1 MYTLSEQD
9 INTIMEGINSIS
21 NVLSKLSND
30 KDNVNYNV
38 NHNAKAIRIVCIPNG
53 EERVFESITEGAK
66 YLKIPR
72 KTLSY
77 NIANSGM
84 INVHGVDYTV
94 SYYHDSSNTIA
105 LP

>member
-9 INTIMEGINSIS
+9 INIIMESINSIS
-21 NVLSKLSND
+21 SVLSKLSND
-30 KDNVNYNV
+30 NNYNV

-53 EERVFESITEGAK
+53 EEHVFDSITEGAK

-94 SYYHDSSNTIA
+94 SYYHDNSNTIA

>member
-9 INTIMEGINSIS
+9 INTIMESINSIS

-30 KDNVNYNV
+30 NAKYNV

-84 INVHGVDYTV
+84 VNVHGVDYTV
-94 SYYHDSSNTIA
+94 SYYHDNSNMIA

>member
-9 INTIMEGINSIS
+9 INIILESINNIS

-30 KDNVNYNV
+30 DNVNYNV
-38 NHNAKAIRIVCIPNG
+38 NHNAKAIRVVCIPNG

-84 INVHGVDYTV
+84 INAHGVDYTV
-94 SYYHDSSNTIA
+94 SYYHDNSNTIA

>member
-21 NVLSKLSND
+21 NVLSKLSNG
-30 KDNVNYNV
+30 KDNCNV

-94 SYYHDSSNTIA
+94 SYYHDNSNMIA

>member
-1 MYTLSEQD
+1 MYTLSEHD
-9 INTIMEGINSIS
+9 INTIKESINSIS

-30 KDNVNYNV
+30 NAKYNV

-77 NIANSGM
+77 NIAISGM

-94 SYYHDSSNTIA
+94 SYYHDNSNMIA

>member
-30 KDNVNYNV
+30 NDKGNYNV
-38 NHNAKAIRIVCIPNG
+38 NHNSKAIRIVCIPNG

-94 SYYHDSSNTIA
+94 SYYHDNSNMIA

>member
-9 INTIMEGINSIS
+9 INTIMESINSIS

-30 KDNVNYNV
+30 NAKYNV

-94 SYYHDSSNTIA
+94 SYYHDNSNMIA

>member
-30 KDNVNYNV
+30 NAKYNV

-94 SYYHDSSNTIA
+94 SYYHDNSNMIA

>member
-21 NVLSKLSND
+21 NVLSKLGNNND
-30 KDNVNYNV
+30 NNNV

-53 EERVFESITEGAK
+53 EEHVFESITEGAK

>member
-9 INTIMEGINSIS
+9 INTIMESINSIS

-30 KDNVNYNV
+30 NAKYNV

-94 SYYHDSSNTIA
+94 SYYHDNINMIA

>member
-21 NVLSKLSND
+21 NVLSKLGNNNND
-30 KDNVNYNV
+30 NNNV

-53 EERVFESITEGAK
+53 EEHVFESITEGAK

-94 SYYHDSSNTIA
+94 SYYHDNSNTIA

>member
-9 INTIMEGINSIS
+9 INIIMQSVNNIN
-21 NVLSKLSND
+21 NVLSKL
-30 KDNVNYNV
+30 DNTTENYNV

-53 EERVFESITEGAK
+53 EEHVFDSITEGAK

-94 SYYHDSSNTIA
+94 SYYHDNSNTIA

>member
-1 MYTLSEQD
+1 MYTLSEKE
-9 INTIMEGINSIS
+9 INTIMESINSIS
-21 NVLSKLSND
+21 NVLSKLSNGS
-30 KDNVNYNV
+30 KYNV

-53 EERVFESITEGAK
+53 EEHVFESITEGAK

-94 SYYHDSSNTIA
+94 SYYHDNGNTIA